1 MTGARE
7 RGRYAEAMSDSDDR
21 GMRWGVKESFVDYI
35 ARAPGGQVSVT
46 EGAGFVAESRQFA
59 FPLLDATRFD
69 VAANAGVLEFA
80 GDVRFSG
87 HFGFLYLPLTRPR
100 IEVAAGVARL
110 SFVVPDGR
118 EGDDEPV
125 VLAELDWP
133 LPDREDALAWHSTRV
148 RLAPAGAPLFNGSY
162 GVGEPLDAV
171 TIALSAHADSAPVY

>member
-1 MTGARE
+1 MSESDGA
-7 RGRYAEAMSDSDDR
+7 

-59 FPLLDATRFD
+59 FPLVDATGFD

-100 IEVAAGVARL
+100 IEVSVGVARL
-110 SFVVPDGR
+110 SFIVPDGR
-118 EGDDEPV
+118 DGDGEPV

-133 LPDREDALAWHSTRV
+133 QPAREGVLLWRSTGV
-148 RLAPAGAPLFNGSY
+148 RLASTGAPLFNGSY
-162 GVGEPLDAV
+162 GAGEPLDAV
-171 TIALSAHADSAPVY
+171 TISLPSHADVSPVY